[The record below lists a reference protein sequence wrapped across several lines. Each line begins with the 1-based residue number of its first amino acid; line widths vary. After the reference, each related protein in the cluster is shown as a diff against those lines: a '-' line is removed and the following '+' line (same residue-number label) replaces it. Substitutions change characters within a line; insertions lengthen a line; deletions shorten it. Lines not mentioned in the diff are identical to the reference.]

1 MKEQIDQTLEMMHLL
16 SRTEEY
22 ADCILWTG
30 ATNRQGYPIYKPF
43 GGNCTLVRRR
53 MYELTTGPL
62 QTRVPIA
69 TTCGEKRCINPK
81 HLKKTTA
88 SAIGAKAAARGAW
101 SGKAR
106 GAKIAEAKR
115 AKSSKITIEDAR
127 VIRMSDES
135 SLVLASRYAV
145 NRSVINGIKAGT
157 RWRDYSNPFAGLMT
171 ARAPQTKD

>member
-16 SRTEEY
+16 SSTEEY

-30 ATNRQGYPIYKPF
+30 ATTRQGYPIYKPY
-43 GGNCTLVRRR
+43 GCGCTLVRRR
-53 MYELTTGPL
+53 VYELTTGPL
-62 QTRVPIA
+62 ETRVPIA
-69 TTCGEKRCINPK
+69 TTCDEKLCINPA

-88 SAIGAKAAARGAW
+88 SAVGAKAGARGAW

-106 GAKIAEAKR
+106 GAKIAAAKR
-115 AKSSKITIEDAR
+115 AKSSKITMDDAR

-135 SLVLASRYAV
+135 GPVLAARYDV

-157 RWRDYSNPFAGLMT
+157 RWRDYSNPFAGLM
-171 ARAPQTKD
+171 AA